1 MRKVDLLLLYLLAL
15 IIFSSTLI
23 FQTDPGYM
31 DSEFYYLG
39 SRQILRGEISIPV
52 LWNYL
57 DHPSGLPT
65 PIFSYWMPFSSL
77 LSALSMCIF
86 GASFLGSRILLV
98 LLSAGLAPFTYWLS
112 YKICFNRFSSFLAGT
127 LAIFSGYYLKFLTIP
142 ETVLIYMFLGALYFY
157 FFGNLLSNDNKE
169 ENKAR
174 EIIGLGLISGF
185 LHLTRVDGIIFLI
198 LGIILL
204 IYDRSKK
211 HNYDKLIFFRD
222 ISIFIGSYLLVMS
235 FWFVTNFHFYQTIFS
250 PASSKAMWI
259 ATYDDTFIYPASE
272 LNLNYWLEYSI
283 SLRPQQ
289 ISEALK
295 MNLGTLLGVQMMVF
309 GLPLFILGLKK
320 NNQNL
325 ILRIGIIYYSL
336 IFIFMTVI
344 FPLAGSRGGFLHS
357 AAAIQILIW
366 ILMADGLLMFINW
379 GIRKRNW
386 QLQRSKKMF
395 GSAFLAIVVV
405 FTLIVYNN
413 DVIGDSFQEIKWS
426 QDYQRYQMVEEE
438 IARTSN
444 DKKEVVMINNPLGY
458 YYSTD
463 RWGIVIPNSEVDQF
477 LEVIN
482 KFEVRYIVLDKNLP
496 DKFNQEHILLIN
508 EYFDKIQELPAGIRI
523 YAHKN

>member
-1 MRKVDLLLLYLLAL
+1 
-15 IIFSSTLI
+15 
-23 FQTDPGYM
+23 
-31 DSEFYYLG
+31 
-39 SRQILRGEISIPV
+39 
-52 LWNYL
+52 
-57 DHPSGLPT
+57 
-65 PIFSYWMPFSSL
+65 
-77 LSALSMCIF
+77 
-86 GASFLGSRILLV
+86 
-98 LLSAGLAPFTYWLS
+98 
-112 YKICFNRFSSFLAGT
+112 
-127 LAIFSGYYLKFLTIP
+127 
-142 ETVLIYMFLGALYFY
+142 
-157 FFGNLLSNDNKE
+157 
-169 ENKAR
+169 
-174 EIIGLGLISGF
+174 
-185 LHLTRVDGIIFLI
+185 
-198 LGIILL
+198 
-204 IYDRSKK
+204 
-211 HNYDKLIFFRD
+211 
-222 ISIFIGSYLLVMS
+222 
-235 FWFVTNFHFYQTIFS
+235 
-250 PASSKAMWI
+250 MWI

-272 LNLNYWLEYSI
+272 LNLHYWLKNSI

-357 AAAIQILIW
+357 AAAIQIVIW
-366 ILMADGLLMFINW
+366 VLMADGLLMFINW

-386 QLQRSKKMF
+386 QLQRSQKMF

-458 YYSTD
+458 YYYTD

-482 KFEVRYIVLDKNLP
+482 KFEVRYIVLDNNLP